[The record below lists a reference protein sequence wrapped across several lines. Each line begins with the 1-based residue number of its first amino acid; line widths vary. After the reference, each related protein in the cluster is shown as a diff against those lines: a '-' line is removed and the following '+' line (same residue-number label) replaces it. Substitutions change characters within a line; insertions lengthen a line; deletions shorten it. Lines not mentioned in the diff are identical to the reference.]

1 MKISKIVCTMLIV
14 FLITSSF
21 SLVFGVSITSC
32 DKKNLEKKE
41 IASIGDGLD
50 SIIDVVEDAETEI
63 DKTQTENNKEDNKD
77 FWNAATDWFSNVD
90 KNENLEDLGGRVD
103 DVVNT
108 FSNMISVVGTTV
120 FVIVTIFLGIKYMY
134 GSVEAKAS
142 VKESLTTLLVA
153 CIFFFGWNSI
163 KNLLFPNN
171 NFIFIESTDTS
182 YEQMVGRIFAF
193 ATYIAQFLAIIGIVY
208 VGVRY
213 IFAGA
218 EGKATLKGKS
228 TTFLIGIILTFCATS
243 FLSLISDIVNDSINS
258 ASTTSKYEIVQEV
271 EIAKDENI
279 LLNNNIYSV

>member
-1 MKISKIVCTMLIV
+1 MKISKIICTMLIV

-21 SLVFGVSITSC
+21 SLVFGVSELAFDGGGTASQGSGAGRDTTSSGS
-32 DKKNLEKKE
+32 D
-41 IASIGDGLD
+41 
-50 SIIDVVEDAETEI
+50 
-63 DKTQTENNKEDNKD
+63 D
-77 FWNAATDWFSNVD
+77 FWNKATDWFSNVD
-90 KNENLEDLGGRVD
+90 KDEELGTGVK

-134 GSVEAKAS
+134 GSVDAKAS

-193 ATYIAQFLAIIGIVY
+193 ATYIAQFLAVIGIVY

-218 EGKATLKGKS
+218 EGKASLKGKS
-228 TTFLIGIILTFCATS
+228 VNFLIGIILTFCATS

-258 ASTTSKYEIVQEV
+258 ANTTSKYEIVQEV

>member
-1 MKISKIVCTMLIV
+1 MKINKIVCTMLIV

-41 IASIGDGLD
+41 IASIGNGLD

-90 KNENLEDLGGRVD
+90 KDEELGPGVK

-134 GSVEAKAS
+134 GSVDAKAS
-142 VKESLTTLLVA
+142 VKESLITLLVA

-193 ATYIAQFLAIIGIVY
+193 ATYIAQFLAVIGIVY

-218 EGKATLKGKS
+218 EGKASLKGKS
-228 TTFLIGIILTFCATS
+228 VNFLIGIILTFCATS

>member
-1 MKISKIVCTMLIV
+1 MKINKIVCTMLIV

-21 SLVFGVSITSC
+21 SLVFGVSELAFGGGGSASQSSGAGRDTTSGGS
-32 DKKNLEKKE
+32 D
-41 IASIGDGLD
+41 
-50 SIIDVVEDAETEI
+50 
-63 DKTQTENNKEDNKD
+63 D
-77 FWNAATDWFSNVD
+77 FWNKATDWFSNVD
-90 KNENLEDLGGRVD
+90 KDEELGPGVK

-134 GSVEAKAS
+134 GSVDAKAS

-163 KNLLFPNN
+163 RNLLFPNN

-193 ATYIAQFLAIIGIVY
+193 ATYIAQFLAVIGIVY

-218 EGKATLKGKS
+218 EGKASLKGKS
-228 TTFLIGIILTFCATS
+228 VNFLIGIILTFCATS

>member
-1 MKISKIVCTMLIV
+1 MKINKIVCTMLIV

-41 IASIGDGLD
+41 IASIGNGLD
-50 SIIDVVEDAETEI
+50 SIIDVVEDTETEI

-134 GSVEAKAS
+134 GSVDAKAS

-279 LLNNNIYSV
+279 LLNNIYSV